1 MKRYRVMQHGRAS
14 FSVECF
20 MPNIFGLFWK
30 WRSLKTPVGMALLT
44 AYFPTVED
52 AERYADEHRKF
63 SDGPKQVK
71 VIS

>member
-1 MKRYRVMQHGRAS
+1 MKRYRIMQHGRSS

-20 MPNIFGLFWK
+20 MPNIIGLFPK
-30 WRSLKTPVGMALLT
+30 WRSLKTSIGMVSMT
-44 AYFPTVED
+44 VYFPTVED

-71 VIS
+71 LIS